1 MIPAPSGITLD
12 VRNRQRLYKVNRTQ
26 LRQLANQALLFCHCR
41 ARSRVRRDAVRRI
54 PTGLR
59 AVAPRPTAGNP
70 AGVPALQSLS
80 IVLVSDAAMARF
92 NRQYH
97 ATAGTTDVL
106 SFDYG
111 AGHGELIISVPRA
124 VAQARQF
131 CTTPS
136 RELALYVVHGILHL
150 QGYDDLTPGRRR
162 RMRAAERQWLR
173 KLDFHGL
180 LPVR

>member
-1 MIPAPSGITLD
+1 MILD
-12 VRNRQRLYKVNRTQ
+12 VCNRQRSHPVDLAR
-26 LRQLANQALLFCHCR
+26 LRQLAG
-41 ARSRVRRDAVRRI
+41 I
-54 PTGLR
+54 
-59 AVAPRPTAGNP
+59 VAADF
-70 AGVPALQSLS
+70 QSLS
-80 IVLVSDAAMARF
+80 IVLVGDPAMARF

-111 AGHGELIISVPRA
+111 AGHGELIISVPQA

-131 CTTPS
+131 RTTPS

-150 QGYDDLTPGRRR
+150 QGYDDLQPAPRR
-162 RMRAAERQWLR
+162 RMRAAECRWLR
-173 KLDFHGL
+173 KLDFRGL